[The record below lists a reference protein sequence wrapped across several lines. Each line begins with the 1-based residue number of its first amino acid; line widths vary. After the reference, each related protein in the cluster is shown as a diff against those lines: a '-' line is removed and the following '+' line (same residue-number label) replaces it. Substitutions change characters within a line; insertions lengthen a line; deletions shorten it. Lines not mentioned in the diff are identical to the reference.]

1 MSENTPVET
10 TDIPDPEG
18 AEHLGDPGKKALA
31 AMKQQLRE
39 EREARRALEARLAEL
54 EKPAEEPEQA
64 PSLRDQIRALLAE
77 DPSLLRPHFG
87 DADQGAARQPSGP
100 TQLTAEDIKNMTP
113 AQLNQARREG
123 RLDNLLGR

>member
-31 AMKQQLRE
+31 AMKAQLRE

-54 EKPAEEPEQA
+54 EKPEPT
-64 PSLRDQIRALLAE
+64 PSLKEQLRELLAE

-100 TQLTAEDIKNMTP
+100 TQLTAEDIKGMTP

>member
-54 EKPAEEPEQA
+54 EKPEPT
-64 PSLRDQIRALLAE
+64 PSLKEQLRELLAE

-87 DADQGAARQPSGP
+87 DADQGAARQPSGT
-100 TQLTAEDIKNMTP
+100 TQLTAEDIKGMTP

-123 RLDNLLGR
+123 RLDSLLGR